1 MTIQQIIRAIDDGI
15 EVEAQGYWANCE
27 QNEFIV
33 IAQREGIQK
42 AIDEI
47 NELAI

>member
-1 MTIQQIIRAIDDGI
+1 MTIQQIIRAIWDGI
-15 EVEAQGYWANCE
+15 EVEAQEYWANCE

-33 IAQREGIQK
+33 IAQREGVEK
-42 AIDEI
+42 AIAEI